1 MGKNEGIDHGGHHVK
16 ERLTLVLSIV
26 FYLVFNLRLTATLE
40 GSLIATAWWLLYTAP
55 FYAGIALLMVA
66 FFQAMAGGAKLP
78 WERRLRIFLA
88 VGMIAGVVTSAWE
101 NMGFS
106 VWKHLGIPLTSY
118 SPAFPL

>member
-1 MGKNEGIDHGGHHVK
+1 MK

-55 FYAGIALLMVA
+55 FYAGISLLMIV
-66 FFQAMAGGAKLP
+66 FFQAMAGGVKLP

-88 VGMIAGVVTSAWE
+88 VGMIAGAVTAVWE

-106 VWKHLGIPLTSY
+106 VWKHLGISLASY
-118 SPAFPL
+118 SPAFTV